1 MFVDLPWGPECNK
14 AGIVLTGV
22 EVRNMFN
29 LEANGFVA
37 QSRDRAQ
44 LSLKLLIPQIFSAR
58 GLISLNIVPNIIV
71 SLSLTLLDSYE
82 LQGAFCLPNR
92 IHP

>member
-1 MFVDLPWGPECNK
+1 MSLLISPGDPSAIK

-22 EVRNMFN
+22 EVRNIFN

-44 LSLKLLIPQIFSAR
+44 LSLKLLIPQIFSA
-58 GLISLNIVPNIIV
+58 
-71 SLSLTLLDSYE
+71 
-82 LQGAFCLPNR
+82 
-92 IHP
+92 